1 MEIQKKRIAGDFVL
15 SLAASFISTGV
26 LQILLYP
33 FLAKYLSAEEYGIAL
48 TIMGVGNTIS
58 SAFGGSLNN
67 ARLLQNT
74 TYEDR
79 KLQGDF
85 PVLFAIFSI
94 ASAIAFGGYLTL
106 TGAMSSLTV
115 ILLLGFALFAT
126 IRGYASVAFRVMINY
141 SKNLVLN
148 VIVGAAEILGILVLY
163 LSKEHALWPVPFLL
177 GELCGVIYLL
187 LSCNIF
193 REKFCFTPLVSD
205 TCKKTFVLFVT
216 TLIANLILYLDRLL
230 LLPVL
235 GGEAVSTYTV
245 ASFFGKSLGV
255 LVTPL
260 AGVLL
265 SYYAQK
271 DFEMTARRY
280 WKINLSMIAFSAVF
294 FLFCAV
300 AGQFGTG
307 VFYPT
312 LIDAARPYILL
323 ANLASVI
330 NVTSNMVQPA
340 VLKFAPTRWQ
350 LIIQVLYGCIYLV
363 VGVFSAS
370 RYGLMGF
377 CVSATVA
384 AVIKIGFLL
393 MVGTFALRSVDEER

>member
-1 MEIQKKRIAGDFVL
+1 M
-15 SLAASFISTGV
+15 
-26 LQILLYP
+26 
-33 FLAKYLSAEEYGIAL
+33 
-48 TIMGVGNTIS
+48 
-58 SAFGGSLNN
+58 
-67 ARLLQNT
+67 
-74 TYEDR
+74 
-79 KLQGDF
+79 
-85 PVLFAIFSI
+85 
-94 ASAIAFGGYLTL
+94 
-106 TGAMSSLTV
+106 
-115 ILLLGFALFAT
+115 
-126 IRGYASVAFRVMINY
+126 
-141 SKNLVLN
+141 
-148 VIVGAAEILGILVLY
+148 
-163 LSKEHALWPVPFLL
+163 
-177 GELCGVIYLL
+177 
-187 LSCNIF
+187 
-193 REKFCFTPLVSD
+193 
-205 TCKKTFVLFVT
+205 
-216 TLIANLILYLDRLL
+216 L

-245 ASFFGKSLGV
+245 AAFFGKSLGV

-271 DFEMTARRY
+271 DFEMTGRRY

-294 FLFCAV
+294 FLFCAAV
-300 AGQFGTG
+300 GPFGTG
-307 VFYPT
+307 LFYPT

-350 LIIQVLYGCIYLV
+350 LIIQVLYGCVYLV
-363 VGVFSAS
+363 AGVFSAS

-393 MVGTFALRSVDEER
+393 LVGYLVLQRVKVLSMSFMVVERF